1 MKMIISAAIAAA
13 IAGIWWCIITFIAFA
28 ITKSGGTGEWI
39 NEFKPYV
46 LAFIFT
52 ICFFSVWVNIVAATA
67 TQKQTLRS
75 RYR

>member
-1 MKMIISAAIAAA
+1 MKMIISVAIAAA
-13 IAGIWWCIITFIAFA
+13 ITGIWWCIITFIAFA

-46 LAFIFT
+46 LAVIFI
-52 ICFFSVWVNIVAATA
+52 ICFFSVWGNIVAATA
-67 TQKQTLRS
+67 TQKRTLRS

>member
-13 IAGIWWCIITFIAFA
+13 ITGIWWCIITFVAFA

-52 ICFFSVWVNIVAATA
+52 ICFFSVWANIVTATA
-67 TQKQTLRS
+67 KQKRTLRS

>member
-1 MKMIISAAIAAA
+1 MKMTISVAIAAA
-13 IAGIWWCIITFIAFA
+13 ITGIWWCIITFVAFA

-52 ICFFSVWVNIVAATA
+52 ICFFSVWANIVTATA
-67 TQKQTLRS
+67 KQKRTLRS

>member
-1 MKMIISAAIAAA
+1 MKMIISVAIAAA
-13 IAGIWWCIITFIAFA
+13 ITGIWWFIITFIAFA

-52 ICFFSVWVNIVAATA
+52 ICFFSVWANIVTATA
-67 TQKQTLRS
+67 KQKRTLRS

>member
-46 LAFIFT
+46 LALIFT
-52 ICFFSVWVNIVAATA
+52 IYFFSVWANIVTATA
-67 TQKQTLRS
+67 KQKRTLRS

>member
-1 MKMIISAAIAAA
+1 MKMIISVAIAAA
-13 IAGIWWCIITFIAFA
+13 ITGIWWCIITFIAFA

-39 NEFKPYV
+39 NEFKRYV

-52 ICFFSVWVNIVAATA
+52 ICFFSVWANIVTATA
-67 TQKQTLRS
+67 KQKRTLRS

>member
-13 IAGIWWCIITFIAFA
+13 TTGIWWCIITFIAFA

-67 TQKQTLRS
+67 TQKRTLRS

>member
-13 IAGIWWCIITFIAFA
+13 ITGIWWCIITFIAFA

-39 NEFKPYV
+39 NEFKHYV

-52 ICFFSVWVNIVAATA
+52 ICFFSVWSNIASATA
-67 TQKQTLRS
+67 KQKRTLRS
-75 RYR
+75 RYK